1 MYRRLAIRPTWDCR
15 PLGAA
20 LPKGGVHVPRNCVFC
35 SRECVSFSAFVVLG
49 GWGEVT
55 TTGATVRAP
64 GGQES
69 PLSCWVLLQEGGVSI
84 IYPRQISKPVLRP
97 WYARQSER
105 VCHQANSV
113 MLRRASI
120 PEQSY
125 SRPTWKTS
133 QTPPLPQ
140 AKITPSNTPFYDSET
155 FAFAVQ
161 LKAICYNAVIF
172 FNLVPYYII

>member
-20 LPKGGVHVPRNCVFC
+20 LPNEGVHVPRNCVSC
-35 SRECVSFSAFVVLG
+35 PRECVSFSAFVVLVG
-49 GWGEVT
+49 GGSDNHRGHCKGTWGTRVT
-55 TTGATVRAP
+55 PHMLGAA
-64 GGQES
+64 
-69 PLSCWVLLQEGGVSI
+69 QEGGVSI

-125 SRPTWKTS
+125 SRTTWKTS
-133 QTPPLPQ
+133 QTPPSPQ

-172 FNLVPYYII
+172 LNLVPYCII